1 MSAFQINLNPLKE
14 PIRFIKV
21 LQWIA
26 SIFAF
31 ATCGGFK
38 GKTEILVNCPLLKV
52 NENHTVEATFGYPFR
67 NPLIKKFFHC
77 YCFSSNSSSW
87 AFPPFNL
94 FFITIPCTSSG

>member
-1 MSAFQINLNPLKE
+1 MGPVRCPPSRSTSTPLKE
-14 PIRFIKV
+14 PIGFIKI

-52 NENHTVEATFGYPFR
+52 NENHTVEATFSYPFSLYR
-67 NPLIKKFFHC
+67 
-77 YCFSSNSSSW
+77 
-87 AFPPFNL
+87 
-94 FFITIPCTSSG
+94 